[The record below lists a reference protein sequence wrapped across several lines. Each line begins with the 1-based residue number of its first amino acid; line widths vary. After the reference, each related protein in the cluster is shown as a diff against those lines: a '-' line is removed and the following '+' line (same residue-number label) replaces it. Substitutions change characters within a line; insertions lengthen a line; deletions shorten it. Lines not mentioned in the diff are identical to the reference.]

1 MARIRI
7 KLRTSTVPGKSG
19 TVFYQVAHKK
29 EVKQITTRT
38 HLLPEEWDA
47 VGERIQADALVR
59 TPRLS
64 AIQRL
69 MDNDMERLGHII
81 RSLELSGEE
90 FGVREIVERYS
101 ASQGTVCVLA
111 YMKEQ
116 IALLVAK
123 GKRGTAKNR
132 NATLNSLSEYLGGED
147 IPFSDLDE
155 LLLSDYEEW
164 LKAKGVKRNT
174 SSFYMRNLRSVYNKA
189 VKQGHVRQTEPFKN
203 VYTGIDKTSKRAVD
217 EQVVADLKALD
228 LSGMPWLELA
238 RDLFLFSYCTRGMSF
253 VDMAYLKKENVTNG
267 VIRYVRKK
275 TGQPLSIRIEPGV
288 QRIMERYKQETYGS
302 YLLPVIRSDNEKDA
316 YRQYQNR
323 LRYYNKQLKKL
334 SKLLGDGVS
343 LTSYVARHSWASTAH
358 KHNVPIAVISD
369 GMGHSSEKTTQ
380 IYLASLSEEVIDN
393 ANAEIVASL
402 DKRKV
407 GRKERKKN
415 EYQNESV
422 SK

>member
-1 MARIRI
+1 MAKIRI

-19 TVFYQVAHKK
+19 AVFYQVTHKK
-29 EVKQITTRT
+29 EVKQITTRI
-38 HLLPEEWDA
+38 HLLAEEWNDA
-47 VGERIQADALVR
+47 GERIASDALVK
-59 TPRLS
+59 TPRL
-64 AIQRL
+64 AALQRM
-69 MDNDMERLGHII
+69 MDNDMERLTQII
-81 RSLELSGEE
+81 RSLEMSGDE
-90 FGVREIVERYS
+90 FTVPDIVKRFTDSKGAVY
-101 ASQGTVCVLA
+101 VLA
-111 YMKEQ
+111 YLREQ
-116 IALLVAK
+116 TVLLETK

-132 NATLNSLSEYLGGED
+132 RATLNSLSEYLAGED
-147 IPFSDLDE
+147 IPFTELNE
-155 LLLSDYEEW
+155 LLLLDYEEW

-189 VKQGHVRQTEPFKN
+189 VKRGFAKQTDPFRN

-228 LSGMPWLELA
+228 LSGMLWLELA

-253 VDMAYLKKENVTNG
+253 VDMAYLKEENVTNG

-288 QRIMERYKQETYGS
+288 QRIMERYKQEVYGS

-316 YRQYQNR
+316 YRQYRNK

-402 DKRKV
+402 DKKKV
-407 GRKERKKN
+407 
-415 EYQNESV
+415 
-422 SK
+422 

>member
-1 MARIRI
+1 M
-7 KLRTSTVPGKSG
+7 RTSTVPGKSG
-19 TVFYQVAHKK
+19 TVFYQVTHKK
-29 EVKQITTRT
+29 EVKQITTRI
-38 HLLPEEWDA
+38 HLLAEEWNDA
-47 VGERIQADALVR
+47 GKRIASDALVK
-59 TPRLS
+59 TPRL
-64 AIQRL
+64 AALQRM
-69 MDNDMERLGHII
+69 MDNDTERLRQII
-81 RSLELSGEE
+81 RSLEMSGDE
-90 FGVREIVERYS
+90 FTVPDIVKRFTDSKGAVY
-101 ASQGTVCVLA
+101 VLA
-111 YMKEQ
+111 YLREQ
-116 IALLVAK
+116 TVLLETK

-132 NATLNSLSEYLGGED
+132 RATLNSLSEYLAGED
-147 IPFSDLDE
+147 IPFTELNE
-155 LLLSDYEEW
+155 LLLLDYEEW

-189 VKQGHVRQTEPFKN
+189 VKQGFAKQTDPFRN

-267 VIRYVRKK
+267 IIRYVRKK
-275 TGQPLSIRIEPGV
+275 TGQPLSIRIEPEV
-288 QRIMERYKQETYGS
+288 QRIIERYKQEVYGS

-316 YRQYQNR
+316 YRQYRNK

-343 LTSYVARHSWASTAH
+343 LTSYVARHSWASNAH

-402 DKRKV
+402 DKKKV
-407 GRKERKKN
+407 
-415 EYQNESV
+415 
-422 SK
+422 

>member
-1 MARIRI
+1 MAKIRI

-19 TVFYQVAHKK
+19 AVFYQVTHKK
-29 EVKQITTRT
+29 EVKQITTRI
-38 HLLPEEWDA
+38 HLLAEEWNDA
-47 VGERIQADALVR
+47 GERIASDALVK
-59 TPRLS
+59 TPRL
-64 AIQRL
+64 AALQRM
-69 MDNDMERLGHII
+69 MDNDMERLTQII
-81 RSLELSGEE
+81 RSLEMSGDE
-90 FGVREIVERYS
+90 FTVPDIVKRFTDSKGAVY
-101 ASQGTVCVLA
+101 VLA
-111 YMKEQ
+111 YLREQ
-116 IALLVAK
+116 TVLLETK

-132 NATLNSLSEYLGGED
+132 RATLNSLSEYLAGED
-147 IPFSDLDE
+147 IPFTELNE
-155 LLLSDYEEW
+155 LLLLDYEEW

-189 VKQGHVRQTEPFKN
+189 VKQGFAKQTDPFRN

-238 RDLFLFSYCTRGMSF
+238 RDFFLFSYCTRGMSF
-253 VDMAYLKKENVTNG
+253 VDMAYLKEENVTNG

-288 QRIMERYKQETYGS
+288 QRIMERYKQEVYGS

-316 YRQYQNR
+316 YRQYRNK

-402 DKRKV
+402 DKKKV
-407 GRKERKKN
+407 
-415 EYQNESV
+415 
-422 SK
+422 

>member
-1 MARIRI
+1 MAKIRI

-19 TVFYQVAHKK
+19 TVFYQVTHKK
-29 EVKQITTRT
+29 EVKQITTRIR
-38 HLLPEEWDA
+38 LLAEEWNDA
-47 VGERIQADALVR
+47 GERIASEALVK
-59 TPRLS
+59 TPRL
-64 AIQRL
+64 AALQRM
-69 MDNDMERLGHII
+69 MDNDMERLRQII
-81 RSLELSGEE
+81 RSLEMSGDE
-90 FGVREIVERYS
+90 FTVPDIVKRFTDSKGAVY
-101 ASQGTVCVLA
+101 VLA
-111 YMKEQ
+111 YLKEQ
-116 IALLVAK
+116 TALLETK
-123 GKRGTAKNR
+123 GRRGTAKNR
-132 NATLNSLSEYLGGED
+132 RATLNSLSGYLAGED
-147 IPFSDLDE
+147 IPFTELNE
-155 LLLSDYEEW
+155 LLLLDYEEW

-189 VKQGHVRQTEPFKN
+189 VKQGFAKQTDPFRN

-228 LSGMPWLELA
+228 LSGMPWLELV

-275 TGQPLSIRIEPGV
+275 TGQPLSIRIEPAV
-288 QRIMERYKQETYGS
+288 QRIMERYKQEVYGS

-316 YRQYQNR
+316 YRQYQNK

-380 IYLASLSEEVIDN
+380 IYLDSLSEEIIDN

-402 DKRKV
+402 DKKKV
-407 GRKERKKN
+407 
-415 EYQNESV
+415 
-422 SK
+422 

>member
-1 MARIRI
+1 MAKIRI

-19 TVFYQVAHKK
+19 TVFYQVTHKK
-29 EVKQITTRT
+29 EVKQITTRM
-38 HLLPEEWDA
+38 HLQPKEWDA
-47 VGERIQADALVR
+47 DNGRIQADALVR

-69 MDNDMERLGHII
+69 MDNDMERLGQII
-81 RSLELSGEE
+81 RSLELSREE
-90 FGVREIVERYS
+90 FGVREIIERFS
-101 ASQGTVCVLA
+101 ASQGTAYVLA

-116 IALLVAK
+116 IASLVAK

-132 NATLNSLSEYLGGED
+132 NATLNSLSEYLGEED
-147 IPFSDLDE
+147 VPFSDLDE

-164 LKAKGVKRNT
+164 LKGKGVKRNA

-189 VKQGHVRQTEPFKN
+189 VKQGHVRQAEPFKN

-217 EQVVADLKALD
+217 EQVVADLKALN

-238 RDLFLFSYCTRGMSF
+238 RDFFLFSYCTRGMSF
-253 VDMAYLKKENVTNG
+253 VDMAYLQYGNIANG
-267 VIRYVRKK
+267 IIRYVRKK
-275 TGQPLSIRIEPGV
+275 TGQQISVRIEPGV
-288 QRIMERYKQETYGS
+288 LDIMERYRKDAHADYVFPIIHSG
-302 YLLPVIRSDNEKDA
+302 NEKDA
-316 YRQYQNR
+316 YRQYQNK

-334 SKLLGDGVS
+334 SELLGDGVS
-343 LTSYVARHSWASTAH
+343 LTSYVSRHSWASTAH

-380 IYLASLSEEVIDN
+380 IYLASIDEEVIDS

-407 GRKERKKN
+407 ERKA
-415 EYQNESV
+415 
-422 SK
+422 

>member
-1 MARIRI
+1 MAKIRI

-29 EVKQITTRT
+29 EVKQITTRM

-47 VGERIQADALVR
+47 DNERIPADALVR
-59 TPRLS
+59 VPRLS

-69 MDNDMERLGHII
+69 LDNDMERLTQII

-90 FGVREIVERYS
+90 YGVREIVGHYS

-116 IALLVAK
+116 IALLVSK

-132 NATLNSLSEYLGGED
+132 KDTLNSLSEYLGGED

-189 VKQGHVRQTEPFKN
+189 VKQGHVRQTEPFRN

-238 RDLFLFSYCTRGMSF
+238 RDFFLFSYCTRGMSF
-253 VDMAYLKKENVTNG
+253 VDMAYLRYGNIANG
-267 VIRYVRKK
+267 IIRYNRKK
-275 TGQPLSIRIEPGV
+275 TGQPISVRIEPGV
-288 QRIMERYKQETYGS
+288 REIMERYRKDAHADYV
-302 YLLPVIRSDNEKDA
+302 LPIIRSDNEKDA
-316 YRQYQNR
+316 FRQYQNR
-323 LRYYNKQLKKL
+323 LRYYNKQLKEL
-334 SKLLGDGVS
+334 SKLLGDGVL
-343 LTSYVARHSWASTAH
+343 LTSYTSRHSWASTAH

-380 IYLASLSEEVIDN
+380 IYLASIDEEVIDS

-402 DKRKV
+402 DKKKD
-407 GRKERKKN
+407 GRKAGRKN
-415 EYQNESV
+415 EYLNEPV

>member
-1 MARIRI
+1 M
-7 KLRTSTVPGKSG
+7 RTSTVPGKSG
-19 TVFYQVAHKK
+19 TVFYQVTHKK
-29 EVKQITTRT
+29 EVKQITTRI
-38 HLLPEEWDA
+38 HLLAEEWNDA
-47 VGERIQADALVR
+47 GKRIASDALVK
-59 TPRLS
+59 TPRL
-64 AIQRL
+64 AALQRM
-69 MDNDMERLGHII
+69 MDNDTERLRQII
-81 RSLELSGEE
+81 RSLEMSGDE
-90 FGVREIVERYS
+90 FTVPDIVKRFTDSKGAVY
-101 ASQGTVCVLA
+101 VLA
-111 YMKEQ
+111 YLREQ
-116 IALLVAK
+116 TVLLETK
-123 GKRGTAKNR
+123 GKCGTAKNR
-132 NATLNSLSEYLGGED
+132 RATLNSLSEYLAGED
-147 IPFSDLDE
+147 IPFTELNE
-155 LLLSDYEEW
+155 LLLLDYEEW

-189 VKQGHVRQTEPFKN
+189 VKQGFAKQTDPFRN

-267 VIRYVRKK
+267 IIRYVRKK
-275 TGQPLSIRIEPGV
+275 TGQPLSIRIEPEV
-288 QRIMERYKQETYGS
+288 QRIIERYKQEVYGS

-316 YRQYQNR
+316 YRQYRNK

-343 LTSYVARHSWASTAH
+343 LTSYVARHSWASNAH

-402 DKRKV
+402 DKKKV
-407 GRKERKKN
+407 
-415 EYQNESV
+415 
-422 SK
+422 